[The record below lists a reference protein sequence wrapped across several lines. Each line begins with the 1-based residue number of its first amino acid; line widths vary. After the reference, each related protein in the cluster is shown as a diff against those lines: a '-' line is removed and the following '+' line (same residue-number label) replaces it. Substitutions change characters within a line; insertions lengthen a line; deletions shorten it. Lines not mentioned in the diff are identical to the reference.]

1 MSTNNLFYHEEH
13 EEHEGL
19 EGGGCFYLNAFI
31 ETPHE
36 IKLFNPCLNNLTLK
50 LIRNPCWI
58 FASFI
63 YVKSYHLTLY
73 VIGVYFCYMVIIE
86 TSIFT
91 KRIIEV
97 MPDDSYREL
106 QNTLIAYPKTG
117 KIIRGSGGI
126 RKVRWGLG
134 GQGKQGGV
142 RVIYYRA
149 VSTNPIFMLIGLC
162 KK

>member
-1 MSTNNLFYHEEH
+1 
-13 EEHEGL
+13 
-19 EGGGCFYLNAFI
+19 
-31 ETPHE
+31 
-36 IKLFNPCLNNLTLK
+36 
-50 LIRNPCWI
+50 
-58 FASFI
+58 
-63 YVKSYHLTLY
+63 
-73 VIGVYFCYMVIIE
+73 MVIIE

-106 QNTLIAYPKTG
+106 QNTLIAYPETG

-149 VSTNPIFMLIGLC
+149 VSTNQIFMLMVYAKNEQSNLTKEQLFIL
-162 KK
+162 KKLVESEFKNEQ